1 MIPMRTSRT
10 IDKYLRTVSNYRSI
24 LQPLMQIIPPENE
37 LAIRQALSLWEDL
50 KQLDLDVVNPNVST
64 IELSNSITSMQKAIT
79 SLYKKIKPDEAMPSQ
94 FGTATF
100 QEDEPSTVKAAILN
114 KVIEGQQTLLT
125 AYNMA
130 LEANSLAAEVQAVR
144 ELQNIANRL
153 TVLTAEIG
161 NLRGL

>member
-1 MIPMRTSRT
+1 MRTSRT
-10 IDKYLRTVSNYRSI
+10 IDKYLRTVANYRNI
-24 LQPLMQIIPPENE
+24 LQPLMQAIPPEDE
-37 LAIRQALSLWEDL
+37 LAIQQALSLWETL
-50 KQLDLDVVNPNVST
+50 IQLERDAVNPNVST
-64 IELSNSITSMQKAIT
+64 VEVSNNLISVQRAIT
-79 SLYKKIKPDEAMPSQ
+79 SLHKKIKPDEAMPSQ
-94 FGTATF
+94 FGTAII
-100 QEDEPSTVKAAILN
+100 QEVEVSTVKATIMA

-130 LEANSLAAEVQAVR
+130 LEANSLAAEVLAVK